1 MAEETTTEVVTEE
14 VAPETPVETPVVK
27 PGYKTTEFWMSV
39 AACALGA
46 FLASGALPEENFAT
60 QIAGVILSGLTALG
74 YTVARFMV
82 KNSAPTTPQ

>member
-14 VAPETPVETPVVK
+14 VAPETPVVK

-39 AACALGA
+39 AASALAA
-46 FLASGALPEENFAT
+46 FLASGALPEENFGT

-74 YTVARFMV
+74 YTVSRFVV
-82 KNSAPTTPQ
+82 KNAAANSTE

>member
-14 VAPETPVETPVVK
+14 VTPTPAVK

-74 YTVARFMV
+74 YTVSRFVV
-82 KNSAPTTPQ
+82 KNAAANSTQ

>member
-1 MAEETTTEVVTEE
+1 MAEETTTEEVVVEE
-14 VAPETPVETPVVK
+14 TTPETPVVK

-82 KNSAPTTPQ
+82 KSSTPNTPQ

>member
-1 MAEETTTEVVTEE
+1 MAEETTTEEVVVTEE
-14 VAPETPVETPVVK
+14 TTPTPAAK

-60 QIAGVILSGLTALG
+60 QIAGVVLSGLTALG
-74 YTVARFMV
+74 YTVSRFMV
-82 KNSAPTTPQ
+82 KSSTPTTPQ